1 MKATLT
7 MQGRKDPVAVLD
19 EVNIVSFNDNHKRS
33 PTRVTYKSK
42 MLNASQLMTELH
54 RDDRF
59 TLTLED
65 GRSGGV
71 VLQHSSLDSHGNF
84 VGVMRVID
92 GITG

>member
-7 MQGRKDPVAVLD
+7 MQGQKDPVAVLD
-19 EVNIVSFNDNHKRS
+19 EVNVITFNDNHKRS

-42 MLNASQLMTELH
+42 ALNASKVMTELN
-54 RDDRF
+54 RDNRF

-84 VGVMRVID
+84 VGVLRVID
-92 GITG
+92 GIAG

>member
-7 MQGRKDPVAVLD
+7 MQGQKDPVAVLD
-19 EVNIVSFNDNHKRS
+19 EVKIVSFNDNHKRS

-42 MLNASQLMTELH
+42 TLNASKLITELH
-54 RDDRF
+54 RDSRL

-71 VLQHSSLDSHGNF
+71 VLQHSSLDMQGNF

-92 GITG
+92 GIAA